1 MLIQNVALSEMFSWR
16 SPSFKAMGLSQDTLT
31 SDDLIR
37 LMIEEP
43 RLIRRP
49 MTKIGDAIVVG
60 SSQTALDQALKGC

>member
-1 MLIQNVALSEMFSWR
+1 MKNAALSEMFSWR
-16 SPSFKAMGLSQDTLT
+16 SPSFKAKGLSQDILT

-49 MTKIGDAIVVG
+49 MTKVGELIVIGP
-60 SSQTALDQALKGC
+60 SQTALDQALEGL